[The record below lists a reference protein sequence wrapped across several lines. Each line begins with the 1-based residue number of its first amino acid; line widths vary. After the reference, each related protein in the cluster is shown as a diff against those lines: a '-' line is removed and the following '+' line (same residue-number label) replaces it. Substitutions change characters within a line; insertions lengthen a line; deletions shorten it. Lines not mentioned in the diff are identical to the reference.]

1 MKKEQLIDRHSK
13 KARGPKTPVIGAVYG
28 LSFLTQEQDPKEQNS
43 AAHAQQNKSIRVEV
57 LRHHAFGQYMVG
69 AIQQIDQQKGKMRF
83 ENL

>member
-1 MKKEQLIDRHSK
+1 MKEKELIDGHAKQTRCY
-13 KARGPKTPVIGAVYG
+13 KTPVVGAVYG